1 MSASAS
7 TEGVSGLSAP
17 SASTESVP
25 AAPRDRRAERNA
37 ATRQE
42 ILDAAWQLVREY
54 GLAALTMRDLGS
66 RVGMRAQSLYAYFPS
81 KHAIYDAMFAEGNR
95 DILARL
101 RQLPTRSDPVRA
113 LKDQARLYLQ
123 FCVEDPVR
131 YQLLYQRTIP
141 GFAPSPESYT
151 PAMEGLDL
159 VWAALEACG
168 VTTGRAR
175 DTWTA
180 VISGLAAQQNAN
192 EPGGQRWV
200 RLVNDAIDMFL
211 AHHQPGKAKP

>member
-1 MSASAS
+1 MAASAA
-7 TEGVSGLSAP
+7 TEIP
-17 SASTESVP
+17 F
-25 AAPRDRRAERNA
+25 AAERRDRRAERNT

-42 ILDAAWQLVREY
+42 ILDAAWQLVREH
-54 GLAALTMRDLGS
+54 GLAALVMRDLGS

-95 DILARL
+95 DILARML
-101 RQLPTRSDPVRA
+101 QLPPRSDPVRA

-141 GFAPSPESYT
+141 GFAPSPESYA
-151 PAMEGLDL
+151 PAAEGLDL
-159 VWAALEACG
+159 VWVALQACG

-180 VISGLAAQQNAN
+180 LIAGFAAQQNAN

-211 AHHQPGKAKP
+211 AYHQPGKAKP